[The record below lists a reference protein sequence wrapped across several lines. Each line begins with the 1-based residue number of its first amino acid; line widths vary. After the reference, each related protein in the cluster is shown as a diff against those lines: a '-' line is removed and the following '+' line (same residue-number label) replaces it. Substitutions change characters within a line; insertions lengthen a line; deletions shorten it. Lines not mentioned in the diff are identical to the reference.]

1 MRDICFCLGK
11 SEAVVSFKFWRELQE
26 IQCIYQFSISTN
38 VIVRYPFLCIH
49 FVTKIINFR
58 ASATLHIYNL
68 ASMLNNILQLYN
80 SLTLIHPH
88 KRLF

>member
-1 MRDICFCLGK
+1 MRDICFCLGI

-49 FVTKIINFR
+49 FV
-58 ASATLHIYNL
+58 NL

-88 KRLF
+88 KKLFLYDSRQQK